1 MLLTDGGQEVL
12 AIGVIPEPLV
22 WERVSGDQRA
32 LDQRLRSDLG
42 GLTAR
47 HILGYSAEG
56 LVGGKGDD
64 SNQSGDGEVAHSF

>member
-47 HILGYSAEG
+47 HILGYSAEWF
-56 LVGGKGDD
+56 VGEGD
-64 SNQSGDGEVAHSF
+64 SNQSGDDECAHNF